1 MRRLVIYGGK
11 PLFGTIPVQGSKN
24 AALPILAAT
33 LLTDDVCEIRNCPD
47 LTDIHAAIQILKSLG
62 ARVSFDGNVV
72 TVCAAGADK
81 AMICDDLMSRMR
93 SSVMF
98 LGPIL
103 SRCKQASIT
112 YPGGCAL
119 GARPIDLHIRSM
131 QKLGVEFHEKGES
144 ICARLEQLKPQT
156 VTLMF
161 PSVGA
166 TENLLLLC
174 AVAKGET
181 QIINAAR
188 EPEVVDLQNFLNAMG
203 AEIRGA
209 GTDVIHIRG
218 VSSLHGCSHTVI
230 PDRIAAATYACATVA
245 CGGDVLLTGME
256 PMHLSMF
263 LAILREMGVETD
275 VQGEQLRI
283 RMCQRPLAAGTVKT
297 LPYPGFP
304 TDMQPLLMA
313 ALLKGIGTTMFTET
327 IFENRYKHVGEF
339 LRMGADVQVENMN
352 AVVRGVSELHGAKVE
367 ASDLRGGAALAIAG
381 LSARGKTSIGG
392 LSHVERGYENFAEN
406 LRALGADAEMIET

>member
-11 PLFGTIPVQGSKN
+11 PLYGTIPVQGSKN

-33 LLTDDVCEIRNCPD
+33 LLTDEVCEICNCPD
-47 LTDIHAAIQILKSLG
+47 LTDIHAAIRILESLG
-62 ARVSFDGNVV
+62 ARVTFNGGVV

-81 AMICDDLMSRMR
+81 STISDDLMCLMR

-103 SRCKQASIT
+103 SRCRQACIT

-119 GARPIDLHIRSM
+119 GARPIDLHLRSM
-131 QKLGVEFHEKGES
+131 QTLGVEFQEKGES
-144 ICARLEQLKPQT
+144 ICARLDRLKPQT

-174 AVAKGET
+174 AISKGET
-181 QIINAAR
+181 QIINAAC
-188 EPEVVDLQNFLNAMG
+188 EPEIVDLQNFLNAMG

-209 GTDVIHIRG
+209 GTDVIRIQG
-218 VSSLHGCSHTVI
+218 VERLHGCSHTVI
-230 PDRIAAATYACATVA
+230 PDRIAAATYACATTA
-245 CGGDVLLTGME
+245 CGGNIQLTHVE
-256 PMHLSMF
+256 PSHLSMF
-263 LAILREMGVETD
+263 LAILREMGAETN
-275 VQGEQLRI
+275 VRGETLRV
-283 RMCQRPLAAGTVKT
+283 RMRQRPMAVGMVKT

-313 ALLKGIGTTMFTET
+313 ALLKSAGSTMFTET
-327 IFENRYKHVGEF
+327 IFENRFQQVGEL
-339 LRMGADVQVENMN
+339 LRMGADIHVENRN
-352 AVVRGVSELHGAKVE
+352 AQVRGVNELYGAKVE
-367 ASDLRGGAALAIAG
+367 AADLRGGAALAIAG
-381 LSARGKTSIGG
+381 LSAKGKTSIGG
-392 LSHVERGYENFAEN
+392 LCHVERGYENLAQN
-406 LRALGADAEMIET
+406 LRALGADAELIET

>member
-33 LLTDDVCEIRNCPD
+33 LLTDEVCEIRNCPD
-47 LTDIHAAIQILKSLG
+47 LTDIHAAIQILESLG
-62 ARVSFDGNVV
+62 ARVSYDGNVV

-81 AMICDDLMSRMR
+81 TVICDDLMSRMR

-103 SRCKQASIT
+103 SRCRQACIT

-144 ICARLEQLKPQT
+144 ICARLERLKPQT

-203 AEIRGA
+203 ADIRGA

-230 PDRIAAATYACATVA
+230 PDRIAAATYACATTA
-245 CGGDVLLTGME
+245 CGGNVLLSGVE

-275 VQGEQLRI
+275 ARGEQLRI
-283 RMCQRPLAAGTVKT
+283 RMRQRPMAAGTVKT

-304 TDMQPLLMA
+304 TDIQPLLMA
-313 ALLKGIGTTMFTET
+313 ALLKGTGTTMFTET
-327 IFENRYKHVGEF
+327 IFENRFKHVREF
-339 LRMGADVQVENMN
+339 LRMGADIQVENMN

-367 ASDLRGGAALAIAG
+367 ASDLRGGAALVIAG
-381 LSARGKTSIGG
+381 LSARGKTSISG
-392 LSHVERGYENFAEN
+392 LSHVERGYENLAEN